1 MTMLR
6 RGLISAAAGMLL
18 LPLAG
23 AGAAERA
30 TVEEAKALSDKAAEH
45 LAKVGL
51 DKAIADFND
60 PAAGFIDREL
70 FVNIIGPDHK
80 LLSAWGVPVL
90 VGRDTSTFKDADGKE
105 FDNDIVALAMTKG
118 SGWVDYRMT
127 NPLTKKVERKSSW
140 VRRVGD
146 YVVFVGAYRS

>member
-1 MTMLR
+1 MVCFSGPVDVTTLR
-6 RGLISAAAGMLL
+6 NGVSITAVDSDRPSIGINQVIFDPAGMCAYAKPDRVLDQQTRYLL
-18 LPLAG
+18 AV
-23 AGAAERA
+23 
-30 TVEEAKALSDKAAEH
+30 T
-45 LAKVGL
+45 
-51 DKAIADFND
+51 ADV
-60 PAAGFIDREL
+60 A
-70 FVNIIGPDHK
+70 
-80 LLSAWGVPVL
+80 
-90 VGRDTSTFKDADGKE
+90 DADGKE